1 MKNTGM
7 IRRLDKLGR
16 VVIPIEIREKLEII
30 EGSPLE
36 FFVDGNSIRL
46 KLFKPNC
53 VFCGGTNNLS
63 EFKEKLI
70 CEKCRNNIRELNKE

>member
-16 VVIPIEIREKLEII
+16 VVLPIEVRKNFEIV

-36 FFVDGNSIRL
+36 FFVDGNFMRL
-46 KLFKPNC
+46 KQFKPNC
-53 VFCGGTNNLS
+53 VFCGSTNNIS

-70 CEKCRNNIRELNKE
+70 CEKCKNKIRELNKK